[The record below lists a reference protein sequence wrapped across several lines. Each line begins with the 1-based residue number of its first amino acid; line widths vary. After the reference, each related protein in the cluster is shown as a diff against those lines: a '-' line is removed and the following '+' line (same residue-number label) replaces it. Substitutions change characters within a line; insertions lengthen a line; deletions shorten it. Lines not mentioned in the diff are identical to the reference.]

1 MGQYVNCR
9 ETNDGQIGYRDTYIF
24 CVNVCFYV
32 AAELASKNQIG
43 PSEQRNKINTI
54 TTDEVR
60 RWNMDHNK
68 WNKVVV

>member
-43 PSEQRNKINTI
+43 PSEQRNKIN
-54 TTDEVR
+54 
-60 RWNMDHNK
+60 NYY
-68 WNKVVV
+68 